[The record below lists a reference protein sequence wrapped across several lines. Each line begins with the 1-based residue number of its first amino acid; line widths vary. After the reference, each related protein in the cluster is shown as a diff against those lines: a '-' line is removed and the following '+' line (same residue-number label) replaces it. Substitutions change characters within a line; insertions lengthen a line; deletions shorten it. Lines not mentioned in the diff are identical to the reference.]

1 MGEAAIWDSG
11 TWDQSKWDID
21 TVVAGSARGGGGGTG
36 TYNEERIFKARQ
48 KQREDALK
56 EKNAPKIV
64 PKIVAKKDTPK
75 AIKPVADVSGEIL
88 ETLLPVQ
95 DTMGKYNKL
104 AADIDVAVIE
114 DQRKKARI
122 AEIERLEEVARIK
135 AIEAEMKR
143 NDDLA
148 IIMMLVA

>member
-1 MGEAAIWDSG
+1 
-11 TWDQSKWDID
+11 
-21 TVVAGSARGGGGGTG
+21 
-36 TYNEERIFKARQ
+36 
-48 KQREDALK
+48 
-56 EKNAPKIV
+56 
-64 PKIVAKKDTPK
+64 
-75 AIKPVADVSGEIL
+75 
-88 ETLLPVQ
+88 
-95 DTMGKYNKL
+95 MGKYNKL

>member
-21 TVVAGSARGGGGGTG
+21 IVVEESARGGGGGTG

-56 EKNAPKIV
+56 AKNAPKLKV
-64 PKIVAKKDTPK
+64 VAKKESPNPV
-75 AIKPVADVSGEIL
+75 KPPINVSNKIV
-88 ETLLPVQ
+88 ETLLPEQ
-95 DTMGKYNKL
+95 DAMAQYGKL
-104 AADIDVAVIE
+104 AAYIDVAVIE
-114 DQRKKARI
+114 DQRERARI
-122 AEIERLEEVARIK
+122 AEIERLEEMARIQE
-135 AIEAEMKR
+135 IEAEMRR

-148 IIMMLVA
+148 IIMMMAS